1 MTPIQCYRY
10 GNCCMHPNCSR
21 LALLWKKRSEHSRG
35 AHTSGCLKGACVQ
48 VPSESQSLEPIS
60 SIAFSGDGKLMVA
73 VLAGRIHLL
82 DAFNGTFL
90 HTFLN
95 GPPNFVPAMEATFSP
110 DSQYLLSGRNFL
122 ASSSGPK
129 LSRNMSKAM
138 ADAPCR

>member
-1 MTPIQCYRY
+1 M
-10 GNCCMHPNCSR
+10 
-21 LALLWKKRSEHSRG
+21 
-35 AHTSGCLKGACVQ
+35 Q